1 MKSVT
6 TLDTSFLV
14 PLAFL
19 SGLSKPKV
27 RSVFNRRYYSTSNSD
42 SNSCDLP
49 LPILTFND
57 LNNKNCIKSCR
68 ELLKGKGGIYSFK
81 NIVSGK
87 QYIGSAKDFYLRFS
101 EQPLHN
107 PLHPKAG
114 Y

>member
-14 PLAFL
+14 SFGFL
-19 SGLSKPKV
+19 SGISKPKV

-42 SNSCDLP
+42 SKPCDLP

-81 NIVSGK
+81 NIVNGK

-101 EQPLHN
+101 EHLYN
-107 PLHPKAG
+107 KKSNVAL
-114 Y
+114 